1 MGNDGLG
8 KKAEQKIREWLN
20 RPEDGYCFDRLP
32 DQLSGFYGSRNICDF
47 TLFKSPNFYYIES
60 KATWNSRFDFSMI
73 SDFQKDNLLK
83 KSTITNVYGLIIAL
97 FASNQR
103 AFIFDIR
110 DIQKLIDDGKKSLNI
125 DKIDKWLI
133 KYAEIQTI
141 PSRKQLLD
149 YTGNIE
155 DYIEIFKEKNND

>member
-8 KKAEQKIREWLN
+8 KKAEQKIREWLDK
-20 RPEDGYCFDRLP
+20 PEESYCFDRLP

-83 KSTITNVYGLIIAL
+83 KSKIVNVYGLIIAL

-110 DIQKLIDDGKKSLNI
+110 DIQKLMDEGKKSLNI
-125 DKIDKWLI
+125 DKIDKWPI
-133 KYAEIQTI
+133 KYSEIRTV

-149 YTGNIE
+149 YTGEIE
-155 DYIEIFKEKNND
+155 EYMKTFKENNND